1 MTGVAEE
8 LGVPE
13 AAAPRHLRTRSYSR
27 GGQTFVD
34 SPFVDDYPRGNVYRA
49 FAEADRREDVLVMYY
64 APWDADSRAAR
75 QASVPLIL
83 PGASSTTKQTIVL
96 KCLCYSTEIMIHG
109 ISRF

>member
-1 MTGVAEE
+1 MHCVPFEGRFVSGVAEE

-13 AAAPRHLRTRSYSR
+13 AAAPRQLRTRSYSR
-27 GGQTFVD
+27 GGQTFVE

-75 QASVPLIL
+75 QAS
-83 PGASSTTKQTIVL
+83 TTPKQL
-96 KCLCYSTEIMIHG
+96 SN
-109 ISRF
+109 S